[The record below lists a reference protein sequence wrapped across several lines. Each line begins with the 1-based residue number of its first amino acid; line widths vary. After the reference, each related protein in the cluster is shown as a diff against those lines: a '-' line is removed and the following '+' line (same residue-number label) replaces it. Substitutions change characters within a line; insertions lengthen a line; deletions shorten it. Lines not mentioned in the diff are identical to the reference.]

1 MLLERVNPSCG
12 EGADPILP
20 EELQGILGML
30 DKNQVV
36 GGRILLREDPLSR
49 APLEESILAVRGSH
63 PGLGDPL
70 SEGAVGEEILT
81 VWGHILPRVC

>member
-1 MLLERVNPSCG
+1 MLLERANRSCG

-30 DKNQVV
+30 DKDPVV
-36 GGRILLREDPLSR
+36 GGRILPREDPLSR
-49 APLEESILAVRGSH
+49 VPLEESVLAVRGSH

-70 SEGAVGEEILT
+70 SEGAVGEEILA
-81 VWGHILPRVC
+81 VCGHILSRVC